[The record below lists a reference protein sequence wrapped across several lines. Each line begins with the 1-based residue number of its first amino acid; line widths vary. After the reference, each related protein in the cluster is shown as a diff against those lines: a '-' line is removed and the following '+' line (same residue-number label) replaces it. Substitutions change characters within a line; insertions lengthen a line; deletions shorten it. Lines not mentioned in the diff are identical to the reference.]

1 MSKILVEKY
10 RPDNLDGFVGN
21 DHIKNIISKF
31 ISGESRPHLLLSGP
45 SGTGKTTLA
54 KILYKNTD
62 CDYIMI
68 NASDENGI
76 ETVREKIKGF
86 CSNVS
91 FKEIKLVVLD
101 ESDYLSPSAQSAMRY
116 IIETYSTHTRFILTC
131 NYVDRIISP
140 IQSRCTVL
148 NVIPPSKST
157 IAQHISNILDKEQI
171 KYKPENIV
179 AIVKNNFPD
188 LRRMI
193 NNIQLFSNN
202 GELILPETL
211 TGNSAYSNN
220 VIKLLT
226 QSKPDWKE
234 IRKTISS
241 SNQSSFEDLYRELY
255 DNIEKILPKNYGL
268 GVVYLEQHQYQ
279 SQFSVDKE
287 INIMSCITKLIEL
300 K

>member
-1 MSKILVEKY
+1 
-10 RPDNLDGFVGN
+10 
-21 DHIKNIISKF
+21 
-31 ISGESRPHLLLSGP
+31 
-45 SGTGKTTLA
+45 
-54 KILYKNTD
+54 
-62 CDYIMI
+62 
-68 NASDENGI
+68 
-76 ETVREKIKGF
+76 
-86 CSNVS
+86 
-91 FKEIKLVVLD
+91 
-101 ESDYLSPSAQSAMRY
+101 
-116 IIETYSTHTRFILTC
+116 
-131 NYVDRIISP
+131 
-140 IQSRCTVL
+140 VL